1 MALRHPKGD
10 LAPSWTDTI
19 LLDGAAPGSTFD
31 SASVKFQAHFAG
43 SQTLKIDAAASFVSS
58 TAGTVQYDPVSADV
72 DTEGDLI
79 FWWLVTLSS
88 GDTLRTP
95 QNILQITPPLGRA
108 AQLCEVEEVRAL
120 LRKDGDERGTDAQ
133 IERLVIAA
141 SEAIVRWTGREFAPT
156 TEAATRSFGYR
167 TSGYLSLSPYDLR
180 SVDSITIDPDL
191 STEAV
196 LVAGTDYR
204 LEPTGAHDGVYEW
217 IEMLTYTV
225 PDVPGKDGHR
235 TVEVVGDWGWP
246 SVPADVRY
254 AAAVTAATWH
264 RSYVA
269 VYSQG
274 YAPDEALLER
284 PESLSL
290 AVRRLLDTYRRGRF
304 G

>member
-19 LLDGAAPGSTFD
+19 LLDGAAPGSAFD

-95 QNILQITPPLGRA
+95 QDILQITPPLGRA

-120 LRKDGDERGTDAQ
+120 LRKDGDERGTDTQ
-133 IERLVIAA
+133 IERLVVAA
-141 SEAIVRWTGREFAPT
+141 SEAIMRWTGREFAPT

-167 TSGYLSLSPYDLR
+167 ASGYLSLSPYDLR

-204 LEPTGAHDGVYEW
+204 LEPTGAPDGVYEW

-225 PDVPGKDGHR
+225 PDVPG
-235 TVEVVGDWGWP
+235 
-246 SVPADVRY
+246 
-254 AAAVTAATWH
+254 
-264 RSYVA
+264 
-269 VYSQG
+269 
-274 YAPDEALLER
+274 
-284 PESLSL
+284 
-290 AVRRLLDTYRRGRF
+290 
-304 G
+304 